1 MSRGKVFLVEDEL
14 LLANNMKYQ
23 LIELGYEI
31 TGIATR
37 ADETL
42 NKLES
47 LKNTPEFPDVIITD
61 ISLTG
66 KTNGLELGRILNDSY
81 EVAVI
86 YISGLGQLDYIEEIL
101 KIKPQGYLIK
111 PFDSYFAHINIQLA
125 LNQLKLEKE
134 IKKLKEEIR
143 KLKNQETHSRS
154 FLFL

>member
-23 LIELGYEI
+23 LMELGYEI

-42 NKLES
+42 NKLDA
-47 LKNTPEFPDVIITD
+47 LYGKPEFPDAIITD
-61 ISLTG
+61 ISLAG
-66 KTNGLELGRILNDSY
+66 KINGLELGRILNEKY
-81 EVAVI
+81 EIAII

-134 IKKLKEEIR
+134 VKRLQEEISR
-143 KLKNQETHSRS
+143 LKSK
-154 FLFL
+154 

>member
-23 LIELGYEI
+23 LMELGYEI

-42 NKLES
+42 
-47 LKNTPEFPDVIITD
+47 KNLDALHGKPEFPDVIITD
-61 ISLTG
+61 ISLAG
-66 KTNGLELGRILNDSY
+66 KINGLELGRILNEKY
-81 EVAVI
+81 EIAIV

-111 PFDSYFAHINIQLA
+111 PFDSYLAHIKIQLA

-134 IKKLKEEIR
+134 VKGLREEVNRLKS
-143 KLKNQETHSRS
+143 K
-154 FLFL
+154 

>member
-47 LKNTPEFPDVIITD
+47 LQDTPEFPDAIITD
-61 ISLTG
+61 ISLAG
-66 KTNGLELGRILNDSY
+66 KTNGIELGRILNQKY
-81 EVAVI
+81 EIAIV
-86 YISGLGQLDYIEEIL
+86 YISGLGQLDYIDEIL

-125 LNQLKLEKE
+125 INQLKLEKE
-134 IKKLKEEIR
+134 ISHLREENSRLKQR
-143 KLKNQETHSRS
+143 
-154 FLFL
+154 